1 MHILYIH
8 QHFATPAGSTGT
20 RSYEFARRWVKA
32 GHKVTL
38 ITGHYD
44 VGGLQVAGAL
54 YRKQNIEGINVIIV
68 GTKYSNKQSYLRRV
82 TSFLSF
88 CLLSI
93 YAGLRIKKIDVIYAS
108 STPLT
113 VGIPAMVIKWVKRVP
128 FIFEVRDQWPEIP
141 IELNIIT
148 NSFLIKILLW
158 LEKTI
163 YKNCSSIVALSPG
176 AAVRI
181 RAVLQSSCVV
191 RDAYREKENTQ
202 YAIPPSSE
210 AKGRNTQYK
219 PITVIPN
226 SCDTDLFRPDIN
238 GATIRQR
245 MGWGD
250 KLVLLHTGAMGKVN
264 GLDFVIDAAERLKD
278 HSDII
283 FVLIGDGNQKSS
295 LESKVKKLDL
305 ANVEILPSV
314 PKHQLPEIVAAAD
327 IALVVIAN
335 YPIIEHNCA
344 NKFFDG
350 LSAGVP
356 VLLNYSGWQR
366 KILEGNEAGFGCDLC
381 NLDQFVEK
389 VLYLNSH
396 SRQVEQM
403 GQNAR
408 QVAVKKFNRDDL
420 AKQALELISSVI

>member
-32 GHKVTL
+32 GHKITL
-38 ITGHYD
+38 ITGYYD
-44 VGGLQVAGAL
+44 IGGLQVAGAL

-88 CLLSI
+88 CLFSI

-128 FIFEVRDQWPEIP
+128 FVFEVRDQWPEIP
-141 IELNIIT
+141 IELSIIT
-148 NSFLIKILLW
+148 NRFLIKILLW

-163 YKNCSSIVALSPG
+163 YRNCSSIIALSPG
-176 AAVRI
+176 QADGI
-181 RAVLQSSCVV
+181 RKVLTPDS
-191 RDAYREKENTQ
+191 
-202 YAIPPSSE
+202 
-210 AKGRNTQYK
+210 RNRGLTEEK

-226 SCDTDLFRPDIN
+226 SCDTDVFMPDID
-238 GATIRQR
+238 GFRRGRIRQR
-245 MGWGD
+245 RGWKD

-264 GLDFVIDAAERLKD
+264 GLDFVIEAAERLKD

-305 ANVEILPSV
+305 ANVEISPSV
-314 PKHQLPEIVAAAD
+314 PKQQLPEILAAAD

>member
-38 ITGHYD
+38 IAGHYD
-44 VGGLQVAGAL
+44 IGGLQVSGAL
-54 YRKQNIEGINVIIV
+54 YRKQNIEGINVVVV
-68 GTKYSNKQSYLRRV
+68 GTKYSNKQSHLRRI

-93 YAGLRIKKIDVIYAS
+93 YAGLRTKGVDIIYAS

-113 VGIPAMVIKWVKRVP
+113 VGIPALVIKWAKHIP
-128 FIFEVRDQWPEIP
+128 FVFEVRDQWPEIP

-148 NSFLIKILLW
+148 NRFLIKILLW

-163 YKNCSSIVALSPG
+163 YRNCSSIIALSPG
-176 AAVRI
+176 QADGI
-181 RAVLQSSCVV
+181 RKVLTPDS
-191 RDAYREKENTQ
+191 
-202 YAIPPSSE
+202 
-210 AKGRNTQYK
+210 RNRGLTEEK

-226 SCDTDLFRPDIN
+226 SCDIDMFRPDID
-238 GATIRQR
+238 GSAIRQKR
-245 MGWGD
+245 DWGD

-264 GLDFVIDAAERLKD
+264 GLDFVIEAAERLKE

-283 FVLIGDGNQKSS
+283 FVLIGDGNQKPF
-295 LESKVKKLDL
+295 LESRVKELGL
-305 ANVEILPSV
+305 TNVEILSSV
-314 PKHQLPEIVAAAD
+314 PKQELPEFYAAAD
-327 IALVVIAN
+327 MGLVIIGN
-335 YPIIEHNCA
+335 FPIIEHNSA
-344 NKFFDG
+344 NKFFDS
-350 LSAGVP
+350 LSAGKP

-366 KILEGNEAGFGCDLC
+366 KILEGDEAGFGCTLC
-381 NLDQFVEK
+381 NLDEFVEK
-389 VLYLNSH
+389 VLYLKSH
-396 SRQVEQM
+396 IQQVEQM

-408 QVAVKKFNRDDL
+408 RVAVEKFNRDQL
-420 AKQALELISSVI
+420 AKQALELTSSVIKHE

>member
-54 YRKQNIEGINVIIV
+54 YRKQTIEGINVVVV

-93 YAGLRIKKIDVIYAS
+93 YAGMRTKGVDVIYAS

-141 IELNIIT
+141 IELSIIT

-163 YKNCSSIVALSPG
+163 YRNCSSLIALSPG
-176 AAVRI
+176 QADGI
-181 RAVLQSSCVV
+181 RAVLT
-191 RDAYREKENTQ
+191 EE
-202 YAIPPSSE
+202 
-210 AKGRNTQYK
+210 K

-226 SCDTDLFRPDIN
+226 SCDIDLFMPDID
-238 GATIRQR
+238 GSAIRQR

-250 KLVLLHTGAMGKVN
+250 KLVLLHAGAMGKVN

-295 LESKVKKLDL
+295 LESKVKELGL
-305 ANVEILPSV
+305 TNVEILSSV
-314 PKHQLPEIVAAAD
+314 PKRELSDFYAAAN
-327 IALVVIAN
+327 IGLVIIGN
-335 YPIIEHNCA
+335 FPIIEHNSA
-344 NKFFDG
+344 NKFFDS
-350 LSAGVP
+350 LSAGKP

-381 NLDQFVEK
+381 NLDQFVE
-389 VLYLNSH
+389 
-396 SRQVEQM
+396 RQVEQM
-403 GQNAR
+403 GKNAR
-408 QVAVKKFNRDDL
+408 RVAVKNFNRDEL
-420 AKQALELISSVI
+420 AKQALELTSSVIKHE

>member
-32 GHKVTL
+32 GHKITL

-44 VGGLQVAGAL
+44 IGGLQVDKTL
-54 YRKQNIEGINVIIV
+54 YQKQTIEGINVVVV
-68 GTKYSNKQSYLRRV
+68 GTKYSNKQSYLRRI

-93 YAGLRIKKIDVIYAS
+93 YAGMRTKGVDVIYAS

-163 YKNCSSIVALSPG
+163 YKNCSSLITLSPG

-181 RAVLQSSCVV
+181 RAVLT
-191 RDAYREKENTQ
+191 EE
-202 YAIPPSSE
+202 
-210 AKGRNTQYK
+210 K
-219 PITVIPN
+219 PITIIPN
-226 SCDTDLFRPDIN
+226 SCDIDIFRPDID
-238 GATIRQR
+238 GSAVRQR
-245 MGWGD
+245 RGWKD

-283 FVLIGDGNQKSS
+283 FVLIGDGNQKPF
-295 LESKVKKLDL
+295 LESRVKKLGL
-305 ANVEILPSV
+305 TNVEILSSV
-314 PKHQLPEIVAAAD
+314 PKGELSDFYAAAD
-327 IALVVIAN
+327 IGLVIIGN
-335 YPIIEHNCA
+335 FPIIEHNCA
-344 NKFFDG
+344 NKFFDS
-350 LSAGVP
+350 LSAGKP

-408 QVAVKKFNRDDL
+408 RVAVKNFNRDDL

>member
-54 YRKQNIEGINVIIV
+54 YRKQTIEGINVVVV
-68 GTKYSNKQSYLRRV
+68 GTKYSNKQSYLRRI

-93 YAGLRIKKIDVIYAS
+93 YAGMRTKGVDVIYAS

-128 FIFEVRDQWPEIP
+128 FIFEVRDQWPKIP
-141 IELNIIT
+141 IELGIIT
-148 NSFLIKILLW
+148 NGFLIKILLW

-163 YKNCSSIVALSPG
+163 YRNCSSLIALSPG
-176 AAVRI
+176 QADGI
-181 RAVLQSSCVV
+181 RAVLTPDS
-191 RDAYREKENTQ
+191 
-202 YAIPPSSE
+202 
-210 AKGRNTQYK
+210 RNRGLTEEK

-226 SCDTDLFRPDIN
+226 SCDTDVFMPDID
-238 GATIRQR
+238 GSAIRQR
-245 MGWGD
+245 RGWGD

-295 LESKVKKLDL
+295 LQSKVKKLDL

-314 PKHQLPEIVAAAD
+314 PKQQLPEILAAAD

-350 LSAGVP
+350 LSAGKP

-396 SRQVEQM
+396 SQQVEQM

-408 QVAVKKFNRDDL
+408 RVAVKNFNRDDL
-420 AKQALELISSVI
+420 AKQAMELISSVI

>member
-32 GHKVTL
+32 GHKITL
-38 ITGHYD
+38 ITGYYD
-44 VGGLQVAGAL
+44 IGGLQVDKTL
-54 YRKQNIEGINVIIV
+54 YQKQTIEGINVVVV
-68 GTKYSNKQSYLRRV
+68 GTKYSNKQSYLRRI

-93 YAGLRIKKIDVIYAS
+93 YAGMRTKGVDVIYAS

-148 NSFLIKILLW
+148 NSLLIKILLW

-163 YKNCSSIVALSPG
+163 YKNCSSIITLSPG
-176 AAVRI
+176 QADGI
-181 RAVLQSSCVV
+181 RAVLT
-191 RDAYREKENTQ
+191 EE
-202 YAIPPSSE
+202 
-210 AKGRNTQYK
+210 K

-226 SCDTDLFRPDIN
+226 SCDIDIFRPDID
-238 GATIRQR
+238 GSTVRQR
-245 MGWGD
+245 RGWKD
-250 KLVLLHTGAMGKVN
+250 KLVLLHAGAMGKVN

-283 FVLIGDGNQKSS
+283 FALIGDGNQKSF
-295 LESKVKKLDL
+295 LEGRVKELGL
-305 ANVEILPSV
+305 TNVEILSSV
-314 PKHQLPEIVAAAD
+314 PKGELSDFYAAAD
-327 IALVVIAN
+327 IGLVIIGN
-335 YPIIEHNCA
+335 FPIIEHNCA
-344 NKFFDG
+344 NKFFDS
-350 LSAGVP
+350 LSAGKP

-408 QVAVKKFNRDDL
+408 RVAVKNFNRDDL

>member
-38 ITGHYD
+38 ITGYYD
-44 VGGLQVAGAL
+44 IGGLQVDKAL
-54 YRKQNIEGINVIIV
+54 YQKQNIEGINVVVV
-68 GTKYSNKQSYLRRV
+68 GTKYSNKQSHLRRI

-93 YAGLRIKKIDVIYAS
+93 YAGLRTKGVDAIYVS
-108 STPLT
+108 STPVT
-113 VGIPAMVIKWVKRVP
+113 VGIPAMVIKWARHIP
-128 FIFEVRDQWPEIP
+128 FVFEVRDQWPEIP
-141 IELNIIT
+141 IELGIIT
-148 NSFLIKILLW
+148 NRFTIKILLW

-176 AAVRI
+176 QADGI
-181 RAVLQSSCVV
+181 RAVLTE
-191 RDAYREKENTQ
+191 EK
-202 YAIPPSSE
+202 A
-210 AKGRNTQYK
+210 
-219 PITVIPN
+219 ITVIPN
-226 SCDTDLFRPDIN
+226 SCDTDVFRPDIN
-238 GATIRQR
+238 GSAIRQR
-245 MGWGD
+245 MDWGN

-264 GLDFVIDAAERLKD
+264 GLNFVIDAAERLKE
-278 HSDII
+278 HSDIV
-283 FVLIGDGNQKSS
+283 FVLIGDGNQKPF
-295 LESKVKKLDL
+295 LEGRVKKLGL
-305 ANVEILPSV
+305 TNVQILPSV
-314 PKHQLPEIVAAAD
+314 PKQQRRKASPSGLPEILAAAD

-350 LSAGVP
+350 LAAGKP

-366 KILEGNEAGFGCDLC
+366 KILESNEAGFGCTLC
-381 NLDQFVEK
+381 NLDEFVEK

-396 SRQVEQM
+396 RKQVEQM

-408 QVAVKKFNRDDL
+408 QVAVEKFDRNKL
-420 AKQALELISSVI
+420 AKQALELTSSVIKHE

>member
-88 CLLSI
+88 CLFSI

-128 FIFEVRDQWPEIP
+128 FVFEVRDQWPEIP
-141 IELNIIT
+141 IELSIIT

-158 LEKTI
+158 LEKTV
-163 YKNCSSIVALSPG
+163 YRNCSSLIALSPG
-176 AAVRI
+176 QADGI
-181 RAVLQSSCVV
+181 RAVLT
-191 RDAYREKENTQ
+191 EE
-202 YAIPPSSE
+202 
-210 AKGRNTQYK
+210 K

-226 SCDTDLFRPDIN
+226 SCDTDVFMPDID
-238 GATIRQR
+238 GSAVRQR
-245 MGWGD
+245 RGWKD
-250 KLVLLHTGAMGKVN
+250 KLVLLHAGAMGKVN

-283 FVLIGDGNQKSS
+283 FVLIGDGNQKLS

-314 PKHQLPEIVAAAD
+314 PKQQLPEILAAAD

-350 LSAGVP
+350 LSAGKP

-366 KILEGNEAGFGCDLC
+366 RILEGNEAGFGCDLC

-408 QVAVKKFNRDDL
+408 RVAVKNFNRDDL
-420 AKQALELISSVI
+420 AKQALELISSVIRYE